1 MKLQEMAGGIVGAV
15 IGIGLSTMIGRAIE
29 PAKPTATYLP
39 PVGTLAPPMAAD
51 YETLPDGKIRLTYT
65 FESPAAFR
73 EWITSGR
80 GEGACVKEAADRR
93 GLTIADMMRLARTKV
108 DE

>member
-29 PAKPTATYLP
+29 PAKPAATHLP
-39 PVGTLAPPMAAD
+39 PVGAMAPPMMG
-51 YETLPDGKIRLTYT
+51 TLTEGLDGTVRLTYT